1 MGFLGVFFLLI
12 GLGPEPEVRLTDA
25 TAASG
30 IRWKHGA
37 GSPRKTN
44 IREQIGSGVALL
56 DYDRDGW
63 LDIYLLTGP
72 AAVPSATLGNR
83 LYRNNRDG
91 SFTDVTESA
100 GVGFRGWSMG
110 ACVGDYDGD
119 GNLDLYVTNL
129 GPNLLYRNNGDGTFT
144 DVAQRA
150 GVSCPRFSTG
160 TAFADCDGDGDLDL
174 FVTNYVAVEH
184 TDPSRKDR
192 VCNYYG
198 LRVGCGPRGLEGA
211 PDFLY
216 RNNGDGTFTDVS
228 QAAGVADAAMYYGLG
243 VIWTDIDNDADL
255 DLFVAN
261 DRTPNY
267 LYRND
272 GRGEFEETGLLSGVA
287 VGWDGQTQ
295 ACMGVDIGDVDA
307 DGNPDIVVTNFSREY
322 NAVYKSTAGTL
333 FSDVSPQIGLGR
345 PSFSFVAWGTQFFDV
360 DSDGDQDLF
369 VANGHTYPQ
378 VEEREWDERYAQ
390 RNQLF
395 LNTGSGRFR
404 EPDSA
409 SARPGVGQVQP
420 RGRVRRSGQRRRRRR
435 GGQQRGRFPDHSAER
450 HASEG
455 TLADDPKLVGKSPN
469 EPAIGARVTAAIPG
483 RKLTREVR
491 SGGSYLSQNDLR
503 LHFGLG
509 PAQRLDRLLVRWP
522 DGKEQVLEDLPV
534 NRFLTVTREAE

>member
-1 MGFLGVFFLLI
+1 MGFLGIFVLLI
-12 GLGPEPEVRLTDA
+12 GLGPEPEVLLTDA
-25 TAASG
+25 TAISG

-37 GSPRKTN
+37 GSPGKTN

-72 AAVPSATLGNR
+72 ATDPSNSPGNR
-83 LYRNNRDG
+83 LYRNNGDG
-91 SFTDVTESA
+91 TFSDVTVSA

-110 ACVGDYDGD
+110 ACAGDYDGD

-160 TAFADCDGDGDLDL
+160 SAFADYDGDGDLDL
-174 FVTNYVAVEH
+174 FVANYVAVEH
-184 TDPSRKDR
+184 TDPGRKDR

-198 LRVGCGPRGLEGA
+198 LRVGCGPRGLKGA

-228 QAAGVADAAMYYGLG
+228 HAAGVADAAMYYGLG

-267 LYRND
+267 LYLND
-272 GRGEFEETGLLSGVA
+272 GRGGFEESGLLSGVA

-322 NAVYKSTAGTL
+322 NAVYKSTAGNL
-333 FSDVSPQIGLGR
+333 FSDLSPQIGLGR
-345 PSFSFVAWGTQFFDV
+345 PSFPFVAWGTHFFDV

-395 LNTGSGRFR
+395 LNTGSGRFQELVSAGLGLALAR
-404 EPDSA
+404 SSRGAAFGDLDNDGDFDVVVNNVDDSPTIL
-409 SARPGVGQVQP
+409 RNDTTPKGHWLT
-420 RGRVRRSGQRRRRRR
+420 VR
-435 GGQQRGRFPDHSAER
+435 
-450 HASEG
+450 
-455 TLADDPKLVGKSPN
+455 LVGRSPN
-469 EPAIGARVTAAIPG
+469 EPAIGARVTAVIRD

-509 PAQRLDRLLVRWP
+509 PAERLDRLLVRWP
-522 DGKEQVLEDLPV
+522 DGREQVLVDVPV
-534 NRFLTVTREAE
+534 DRFLTVTRAAE

>member
-1 MGFLGVFFLLI
+1 MGVLGVLFLLI
-12 GLGPEPEVRLTDA
+12 GLGPEPEPRLTDA

-30 IRWKHGA
+30 IRWKHGG
-37 GSPRKTN
+37 GSPGKTN

-72 AAVPSATLGNR
+72 AAHPSNSPGNR
-83 LYRNNRDG
+83 LYRNNRNG
-91 SFTDVTESA
+91 SFTDVTEAA

-110 ACVGDYDGD
+110 ACAGDYDGD

-144 DVAQRA
+144 EAAQRA

-160 TAFADCDGDGDLDL
+160 SAFADYDGDGDLDL
-174 FVTNYVAVEH
+174 FVANYVAVEH
-184 TDPSRKDR
+184 TDPGREDR

-198 LRVGCGPRGLEGA
+198 LRVGCGPRGLKGA

-272 GRGEFEETGLLSGVA
+272 GRGRFEEAGLLSGVA

-322 NAVYKSTAGTL
+322 NALYKSTAGNL
-333 FSDVSPQIGLGR
+333 FSDMSPQIGLGR
-345 PSFSFVAWGTQFFDV
+345 PSFPFVAWGTQFFDV

-395 LNTGSGRFR
+395 LNTGSGRFH
-404 EPDSA
+404 EMISADSGLGLA
-409 SARPGVGQVQP
+409 KSS
-420 RGRVRRSGQRRRRRR
+420 RGAAFGDLDNDGDVDVVVNNVDDSPTILRNDTTR
-435 GGQQRGRFPDHSAER
+435 GGHWLTVR
-450 HASEG
+450 
-455 TLADDPKLVGKSPN
+455 LVGTSPN
-469 EPAIGARVTAAIPG
+469 EPAIGARVTAVIPG

-509 PAQRLDRLLVRWP
+509 SAQRLDRLLVRWP
-522 DGKEQVLEDLPV
+522 DGREQVLVDVPV
-534 NRFLTVTREAE
+534 DRFLTVTRTAE

>member
-1 MGFLGVFFLLI
+1 MGFLGIFVLLI
-12 GLGPEPEVRLTDA
+12 GLGPEPEVLLTDA
-25 TAASG
+25 TAISG

-37 GSPRKTN
+37 GSPGKTN

-72 AAVPSATLGNR
+72 AAGPSNSPGNR
-83 LYRNNRDG
+83 LYRNNGDG
-91 SFTDVTESA
+91 TFSDVTESA

-110 ACVGDYDGD
+110 ACAGDYDGD

-129 GPNLLYRNNGDGTFT
+129 GPNLLFRNNGDGTFT

-160 TAFADCDGDGDLDL
+160 TAFADYDGDGDLDL
-174 FVTNYVAVEH
+174 FVANYVAVEH

-198 LRVGCGPRGLEGA
+198 LRVGCGPRGLKGA

-228 QAAGVADAAMYYGLG
+228 HAAGVADGAMYYGLG

-267 LYRND
+267 LYLND
-272 GRGEFEETGLLSGVA
+272 GRGGFEESGLLSGVA

-322 NAVYKSTAGTL
+322 NAVYKSTAGNL
-333 FSDVSPQIGLGR
+333 FSDLSPQIGLGR
-345 PSFSFVAWGTQFFDV
+345 PSFPFVAWGTQFLDI

-378 VEEREWDERYAQ
+378 VEERDWDERYAQ

-395 LNTGSGRFR
+395 LNTGSGRFQELVSAGPGLALAR
-404 EPDSA
+404 SSRGAAFGDLDNDGDVDVVVNNVDDSPTIL
-409 SARPGVGQVQP
+409 RNDTP
-420 RGRVRRSGQRRRRRR
+420 RR
-435 GGQQRGRFPDHSAER
+435 GNWLTVR
-450 HASEG
+450 
-455 TLADDPKLVGKSPN
+455 LVGKGPN
-469 EPAIGARVTAAIPG
+469 EPAIGARVTAEIAG

-509 PAQRLDRLLVRWP
+509 PAQPLDRLLVRWP
-522 DGKEQVLEDLPV
+522 DGRQQVLVDVPV
-534 NRFLTVTREAE
+534 DRFLTVTRAAE

>member
-12 GLGPEPEVRLTDA
+12 GLGSEPEVHLADA

-37 GSPRKTN
+37 GSPGKTN

-56 DYDRDGW
+56 DYDGDGW

-72 AAVPSATLGNR
+72 RAVAISSPGNR

-100 GVGFRGWSMG
+100 GLGFRGWSMG

-119 GNLDLYVTNL
+119 GSLDLYVTNL

-144 DVAQRA
+144 EVAQRA
-150 GVSCPRFSTG
+150 GVSCPLFSTG
-160 TAFADCDGDGDLDL
+160 TSFADYDGDGDLDL
-174 FVTNYVAVEH
+174 FVANYVAVEH
-184 TDPSRKDR
+184 TDPSRKDQ

-228 QAAGVADAAMYYGLG
+228 QAAGVADAAMHYGLG
-243 VIWTDIDNDADL
+243 VIWADIDNDADL

-272 GRGEFEETGLLSGVA
+272 GRGRFEEAGLLSGVA

-307 DGNPDIVVTNFSREY
+307 DGDPDIVVTNFSREY
-322 NAVYKSTAGTL
+322 NAVYRSTAETL

-345 PSFSFVAWGTQFFDV
+345 PSFPFVAWGTQFFDV

-395 LNTGSGRFR
+395 LNTGSGRFQ
-404 EPDSA
+404 ELDSA
-409 SARPGVGQVQP
+409 GPGLELAKSSRGAAFGDLDNDGDIDVVVSNVDDAPTILRNDTP
-420 RGRVRRSGQRRRRRR
+420 RKGHWLTVR
-435 GGQQRGRFPDHSAER
+435 
-450 HASEG
+450 
-455 TLADDPKLVGKSPN
+455 LVGKSPN
-469 EPAIGARVTAAIPG
+469 EPAIGARATVVIPG

-491 SGGSYLSQNDLR
+491 SGGSYLSQSDLR

-509 PAQRLDRLLVRWP
+509 PAQRLDLLLVRWP
-522 DGKEQVLEDLPV
+522 DGKEQILKDLPV
-534 NRFLTVTREAE
+534 DRFLTVNREAE

>member
-12 GLGPEPEVRLTDA
+12 GLGPGPEVRLTDA

-30 IRWKHGA
+30 IRWRHGA
-37 GSPRKTN
+37 GSPGKTN

-83 LYRNNRDG
+83 LYRNNGDG

-144 DVAQRA
+144 EAAQRA
-150 GVSCPRFSTG
+150 GVSCPLFSTG
-160 TAFADCDGDGDLDL
+160 TAFADYDGDGDLDL
-174 FVTNYVAVEH
+174 FVANYVAVEH
-184 TDPSRKDR
+184 ADPSRKDR

-198 LRVGCGPRGLEGA
+198 LRVGCGPRGLKGA

-228 QAAGVADAAMYYGLG
+228 HAAGVADTAMYYGLG

-322 NAVYKSTAGTL
+322 NAVYKSTAANL

-345 PSFSFVAWGTQFFDV
+345 PSFFFVAWGTQFFDV

-404 EPDSA
+404 EPDSM
-409 SARPGVGQVQP
+409 SAGLALARSS
-420 RGRVRRSGQRRRRRR
+420 RGAAFGDLDNDGDIDVVVNNVDDSPTILRNDTRRKG
-435 GGQQRGRFPDHSAER
+435 HWL
-450 HASEG
+450 
-455 TLADDPKLVGKSPN
+455 TVKLVGKSPN